1 MPSGELRTRTAT
13 KPLRARFDWGDDS
26 QRVHVTF
33 TAKGDGKSTV
43 SISHERLAD
52 AAERDRM
59 KAYWRSR
66 TTALKRDLEGGPRS
80 A

>member
-1 MPSGELRTRTAT
+1 MPDGQLRERTSTR
-13 KPLRARFDWGDDS
+13 PLRARFDRGEIG

-33 TAKGDGKSTV
+33 AAKDDDKSTV

-59 KAYWRSR
+59 KSYWKEHM
-66 TTALKRDLEGGPRS
+66 TALAEELHR
-80 A
+80 